1 MTTYSSATAIVVVK
15 AYSADDAQTYVE
27 EMVNDGDLDIYDYDA
42 DIDNGDEETGE
53 AEVEYV
59 TLSDLQAGAED
70 LEVSSS
76 EDDD

>member
-1 MTTYSSATAIVVVK
+1 
-15 AYSADDAQTYVE
+15 
-27 EMVNDGDLDIYDYDA
+27 MVNDGDLDIYDYDA